1 MRRTATIVLHW
12 LTLVLLLLLIAGGP
26 VPALAWAFGLA
37 GLAQCAMALVGGL
50 MNGPGPKLEGVLRR
64 AHPWMSRAMYLA
76 LGLVAGATIGAQ
88 LGYDIPG
95 PTLPEMYFYLMSA
108 SALHGIF
115 HLWRHTALGDG
126 ALRRITPASMHG
138 ML

>member
-1 MRRTATIVLHW
+1 MRRTITITLHW

-26 VPALAWAFGLA
+26 TPILAWAFALA
-37 GLAQCAMALVGGL
+37 GLAQCAMALAMGL
-50 MNGPGPKLEGVLRR
+50 MNGPGPKLTGTLRN

-76 LGLVAGATIGAQ
+76 LGIVSAATLAQ
-88 LGYDIPG
+88 LLGYTAPG
-95 PTLPEMYFYLMSA
+95 PTLPELYFYLLSA

-126 ALRRITPASMHG
+126 ALRRITPKSMHG